1 MKNTNQPVLKDID
14 DFKQLILKKIN
25 KGEFS
30 NEDIQRLK
38 PIVLSNIDYI
48 KRLFLNKID
57 NEISN
62 EKDIGDIDDF
72 EQFILDRID
81 DDSFSNKKISKQYL
95 DKLISNYCIKTL
107 EICDIEEYEDDYED
121 EDGFVEYY
129 LNSSDDESQL
139 EENCNYIKENC
150 DDKDDY
156 EDGFAESHFFSLED
170 ESELKENCEKSTQK
184 KLFKKDYRE
193 LPVRNYIYII
203 KLKNRIF
210 KIIYFNQEITYKHFN
225 IHEIAEN
232 ENNKNIKKY
241 KKIISKILSNQM
253 LLTLEELKFYNIFS
267 YVLDK
272 FNFHFEH
279 MNTIHPFDRRSSS
292 SMNIFYFNPYRLQD
306 NIVSF
311 SVKDHFLDNI
321 ILHYKEIGKTVKI
334 TVTIL
339 PDSNVYETKVEE
351 INLVD
356 TIIQNPNFLKELD
369 K

>member
-62 EKDIGDIDDF
+62 EKDIDDIDDF

-81 DDSFSNKKISKQYL
+81 DNSFSNKKIGKQYL

-107 EICDIEEYEDDYED
+107 EICDIDESFYDLED
-121 EDGFVEYY
+121 EDEDDLEDEDEDCFAKSHFYS
-129 LNSSDDESQL
+129 LDDESEL
-139 EENCNYIKENC
+139 EENCK
-150 DDKDDY
+150 
-156 EDGFAESHFFSLED
+156 
-170 ESELKENCEKSTQK
+170 KSTQK

-193 LPVRNYIYII
+193 LPVRNYLYII

-210 KIIYFNQEITYKHFN
+210 KIIYYFNQNITYKHFN
-225 IHEIAEN
+225 FNEIVEN

-241 KKIISKILSNQM
+241 KKISSKILSNQM
-253 LLTLEELKFYNIFS
+253 LLTFEELKFYNIFS
-267 YVLDK
+267 CVLDK
-272 FNFHFEH
+272 FNFHLEH
-279 MNTIHPFDRRSSS
+279 MNSIHPLEKNSFSPID
-292 SMNIFYFNPYRLQD
+292 IFYFNPYRLQE
-306 NIVSF
+306 NLLVSF

-339 PDSNVYETKVEE
+339 PDSNVYETKIEE